1 MRLRTEKLTGTP
13 DQKRKDH
20 PMNKKKRYSRF
31 AGIDI
36 AKNKH
41 VLCVVDRDGKT
52 IRKSQSFANTKE
64 SYQQLRQT
72 LKSIGQARTFLV
84 GMEATAHYWYSLH
97 DDLTRHGYNV
107 VVLNPIQT
115 AQQAKKGIRKCK
127 TDKVD
132 AWHIATLI
140 KNGDYKSALVP
151 GPLAM
156 TCRQLT
162 RLRVRLIQQN
172 AALKQLIWSRLQPIW
187 PEYEALFKNP
197 FCATGRKLLF
207 VAPSPAD
214 VLATDPDEL
223 SELIRKTSRGK
234 YGAIQAQKVW
244 QAAANSAGMQRSLD
258 GARISIRTLLTQLEV
273 TKPVHEQLKQEIA
286 QLAQHLPMYLFS
298 LPGIDPIRAVS
309 LFGETDPITNFKTP
323 SKLVAFSGLDLSV
336 FQTGQYDAPNRR
348 ISKRGS
354 PFLRHTLWQM
364 AYQAV
369 YQEGHLRS
377 YWLRKKA
384 DGLKHKEAVTAAA
397 IKLCH
402 ITWRILTD
410 KRDYRLEGRPS
421 QF

>member
-1 MRLRTEKLTGTP
+1 MT
-13 DQKRKDH
+13 
-20 PMNKKKRYSRF
+20 KKKRYSRF
-31 AGIDI
+31 AGIDV

-41 VLCVVDRDGKT
+41 VLCVIDRDGKT
-52 IRKSQSFANTKE
+52 LRKSQSFANTKD

-107 VVLNPIQT
+107 AVLNPIQT
-115 AQQAKKGIRKCK
+115 AQQAKKGIRKRK
-127 TDKVD
+127 TDKID
-132 AWHIATLI
+132 AFHIATLI
-140 KNGDYKSALVP
+140 KNGDYKSAVVP

-172 AALKQLIWSRLQPIW
+172 AALKQLIWSRLHPIW
-187 PEYEALFKNP
+187 PEYETLFANP
-197 FCATGRKLLF
+197 FCATGRKLLS
-207 VAPSPAD
+207 VAPTPVD
-214 VLATDPDEL
+214 VRSMDPDEL
-223 SELIRKTSRGK
+223 SELIRRTSRGK
-234 YGAIQAQKVW
+234 YGPRQAQKVW
-244 QAAANSAGMQRSLD
+244 QAAKNSAGMQRALE
-258 GARISIRTLLTQLEV
+258 GARISIRTLLSQLEAS
-273 TKPVHEQLKQEIA
+273 KPVQEQLKQEIA
-286 QLAQHLPMYLFS
+286 QLAQNLPTYLFS

-309 LFGETDPITNFKTP
+309 LFGETDPITTFKTP
-323 SKLVAFSGLDLSV
+323 SKLVAFAGLDLSV

-369 YQEGHLRS
+369 YQEGDLRT
-377 YWLRKKA
+377 YWLRKKSA
-384 DGLKHKEAVTAAA
+384 GLKHKEAVTAAA
-397 IKLCH
+397 IKLCN

-410 KRDYRLEGRPS
+410 QRDYLPEGRPNPS
-421 QF
+421 